1 MTVVA
6 QGTSVFLAP
15 DPDAHRHYIRDHK
28 EKGLVSKVMSESE
41 AIDRFVDD
49 GDYVAYDCNLWV
61 RGPAALMR
69 EIVRQKKRELWIAAK
84 FTAHDA
90 TMLVAAGCV
99 NRIDVGWMEVG
110 RVITE
115 AQAAGDVQ
123 LFEWSNGAM
132 TYRLLAGSLGVPF
145 LPLRYL
151 GGTDVFKTSGTKL
164 IEDPYTG
171 KPICVVP
178 ALNPDVALVHVNQ
191 CDEFGNARI
200 FGAGISPV
208 ETAMASKKVIIS
220 TEEIVDTEEIRKNPQ
235 KTRIPYYAV
244 DAVVH
249 VPFGGYPGTVP
260 GLYKAHLEHLMESG
274 GAQMQGKMDEYLDK
288 WVYSVSSNQEM
299 LEKHVGQEKLDVLMA
314 EETIKEGY
322 YE

>member
-1 MTVVA
+1 MTVLA
-6 QGTSVFLAP
+6 EGTGTFLAP
-15 DPDAHRHYIRDHK
+15 DPDAHRRYIRDHK

-41 AIDRFVDD
+41 AVKRFVDD

-69 EIVRQKKRELWIAAK
+69 EIVRQKKKELWIAAK

-132 TYRLLAGSLGVPF
+132 TYRLLAGSLGLPF

-151 GGTDVFKTSGTKL
+151 GGTDVFKTGTKL

-171 KPICVVP
+171 KPINVVP

-191 CDEFGNARI
+191 CDEYGNARI
-200 FGAGISPV
+200 FGAGLQPV

-220 TEEIVDTEEIRKNPQ
+220 TEEIVPTEEIRKDPQ

-260 GLYKAHLEHLMESG
+260 GLYTAHLEHLMESG
-274 GAQMQGKMDEYLDK
+274 VAQMQGKMVEYLDK
-288 WVYSVSSNQEM
+288 WVHSVSSNQEM
-299 LEKHVGQEKLDVLMA
+299 LEKHVGQEKLDAMKA
-314 EETIKEGY
+314 GETIKEGY

>member
-1 MTVVA
+1 MNVLA
-6 QGTSVFLAP
+6 AGTGVFKPP
-15 DPDAHRHYIRDHK
+15 DPDGHRRYVRDHK
-28 EKGLVSKVMSESE
+28 EKRLVSKVMIEQE
-41 AIDRFVDD
+41 AIDRFVED

-69 EIVRQKKRELWIAAK
+69 EIIRQKKRELWIAAK

-90 TMLVAAGCV
+90 TLLVAGGCV

-115 AQAAGDVQ
+115 AQAEGRVQ

-151 GGTDVFKTSGTKL
+151 GGTDVFETSGTKL

-171 KPICVVP
+171 QSICLVP

-191 CDEFGNARI
+191 CDEFGNARV

-208 ETAMASKKVIIS
+208 ETAMASKKVILS
-220 TEEIVDTEEIRKNPQ
+220 TEEIVDTDEIRKHPQ
-235 KTRIPYYAV
+235 QTRIPYYAV

-249 VPFGGYPGTVP
+249 APFGGYPGTVP
-260 GLYKAHLEHLMESG
+260 GLYKADVEHLMESG
-274 GAQMQGKMDEYLDK
+274 VAQMQGKMDAYLDK
-288 WVYSVSSNQEM
+288 WVFSVSSHQEM
-299 LEKHVGQEKLDVLMA
+299 LDKRVGQEKLDTLKA
-314 EETIKEGY
+314 EETIQEGY

>member
-1 MTVVA
+1 MTIVA
-6 QGTSVFLAP
+6 EGTGVFLAP
-15 DPDAHRHYIRDHK
+15 DPDAHRRYIRDHK
-28 EKGLVSKVMSESE
+28 EKGLVSKVMSEHE
-41 AIDRFVDD
+41 AIERFVDD

-61 RGPAALMR
+61 RGPASLMR
-69 EIVRQKKRELWIAAK
+69 EIIRQKKRELWIAAK

-123 LFEWSNGAM
+123 LFEWSNGALA
-132 TYRLLAGSLGVPF
+132 YRLLAGSLGVPF

-151 GGTDVFKTSGTKL
+151 GGTDVFKFSGAKL

-171 KPICVVP
+171 QPVCLVP
-178 ALNPDVALVHVNQ
+178 ALTPDVALVHVNQ

-200 FGAGISPV
+200 FGAVISPV
-208 ETAMASKKVIIS
+208 ETAMASKKVIFS
-220 TEEIVDTEEIRKNPQ
+220 TEEIVDSDEIRRHPQ
-235 KTRIPYYAV
+235 QTRIPYYAV

-249 VPFGGYPGTVP
+249 APFGGYPGTVP
-260 GLYKAHLEHLMESG
+260 GLYKADVEHLMESG
-274 GAQMQGKMDEYLDK
+274 VAQMQGKMDEYLEK
-288 WVYSVSSNQEM
+288 WVFSVSSHQEM
-299 LEKHVGQEKLDVLMA
+299 LEQRVGQEKLDTLKA

>member
-1 MTVVA
+1 
-6 QGTSVFLAP
+6 
-15 DPDAHRHYIRDHK
+15 
-28 EKGLVSKVMSESE
+28 
-41 AIDRFVDD
+41 
-49 GDYVAYDCNLWV
+49 
-61 RGPAALMR
+61 
-69 EIVRQKKRELWIAAK
+69 
-84 FTAHDA
+84 
-90 TMLVAAGCV
+90 
-99 NRIDVGWMEVG
+99 VG

-151 GGTDVFKTSGTKL
+151 GGTDVFNTSGTKL

-171 KPICVVP
+171 KPINVVP
-178 ALNPDVALVHVNQ
+178 ALNPNVALVHANQ
-191 CDEFGNARI
+191 CDEYGNARI
-200 FGAGISPV
+200 FGSGLQPV

-220 TEEIVDTEEIRKNPQ
+220 TEELVSTDEIRKDPQ

-274 GAQMQGKMDEYLDK
+274 AAQMQGKMDEYLDK
-288 WVYSVSSNQEM
+288 WIYSVSSNEEM
-299 LEKHVGQEKLDVLMA
+299 LEKHVGQEKLDALKA

>member
-1 MTVVA
+1 MTVLA
-6 QGTSVFLAP
+6 EGTGTFLQP
-15 DPDAHRHYIRDHK
+15 DPDAHRRYIRDNK
-28 EKGLVSKVMSESE
+28 EKGLVSKVMSEAE
-41 AIDRFVDD
+41 AVKRFVDD

-151 GGTDVFKTSGTKL
+151 GGTDVFKTGTKL

-171 KPICVVP
+171 NPINVVP

-191 CDEFGNARI
+191 CDEYGNARI
-200 FGAGISPV
+200 FGAGLQPV
-208 ETAMASKKVIIS
+208 ETAMAAKKVIIS
-220 TEEIVDTEEIRKNPQ
+220 TEEIVSTDEIRKDPQ

-274 GAQMQGKMDEYLDK
+274 AAQMQGKMDEYLDK
-288 WVYSVSSNQEM
+288 WVHSVSSNEEM
-299 LEKHVGQEKLDVLMA
+299 LEKHVGQEKLAVLKA

>member
-6 QGTSVFLAP
+6 EGTGVFLAP
-15 DPDAHRHYIRDHK
+15 DPDAHRRYIRDHK

-41 AIDRFVDD
+41 AVERFVDD

-110 RVITE
+110 KVITE

-151 GGTDVFKTSGTKL
+151 GGTDVFKTGTKL

-171 KPICVVP
+171 KPINVIP

-191 CDEFGNARI
+191 CDEYGNSRI
-200 FGAGISPV
+200 FGSGLQPV
-208 ETAMASKKVIIS
+208 ETAMAAKKVIIS
-220 TEEIVDTEEIRKNPQ
+220 TEEIVSTDEIRRDPQ

-249 VPFGGYPGTVP
+249 LPFGGYPGTVP
-260 GLYKAHLEHLMESG
+260 GLYKADLEHLMESG
-274 GAQMQGKMDEYLDK
+274 GAQMQGKMDEYLNK
-288 WVYSVSSNQEM
+288 WIHSVSSNQDM
-299 LEKHVGQEKLDVLMA
+299 LEKHVGQEKLDRLKA

-322 YE
+322 YA